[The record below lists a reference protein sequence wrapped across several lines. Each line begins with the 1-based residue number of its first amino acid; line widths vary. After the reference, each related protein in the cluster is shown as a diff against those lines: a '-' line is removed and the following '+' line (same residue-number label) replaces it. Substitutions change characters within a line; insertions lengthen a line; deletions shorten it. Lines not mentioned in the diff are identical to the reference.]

1 MEVRIANPKALGFIA
16 LGIVAWMESML
27 GAGWFSNPPEN
38 IMRGFLTF
46 GALAL
51 LIVALASFL
60 RNETWHAVF
69 FMFWAA
75 VTHDLLSNVGTANG
89 GPNAFGGWY
98 QILLALALLFFF
110 LAALRIAA
118 GSPTVILA
126 LALTVVFAC
135 LGVASWTGVRV
146 LAIIGSYVG
155 LVAALAAFWAAW
167 GALGDLGGGG
177 GASSTT

>member
-27 GAGWFSNPPEN
+27 GAGWFSNPPETVV
-38 IMRGFLTF
+38 RGMLTF
-46 GALAL
+46 AAVAL

-60 RNETWHAVF
+60 RNDTWHALF

-75 VTHDLLSNVGTANG
+75 GMYGTLANVGATHG

-98 QILLALALLFFF
+98 QILIALASLFFF
-110 LAALRIAA
+110 LTALRIAA
-118 GSPTVILA
+118 GSATVLLA
-126 LALTVVFAC
+126 LALTLAFLC
-135 LGVASWTGVRV
+135 FGVAGWTGAGV

-155 LVAALAAFWAAW
+155 LVGGLAAFWAAW
-167 GALGDLGGGG
+167 GALADLGGG
-177 GASSTT
+177 AAPSAT